1 MHSNE
6 AGVFPDKRSDRG
18 IAADTNRTRASLA
31 SSVLVLTILLIGLTA
46 RAQVPGSN
54 AFVIENQ
61 HPGSTGGQIP
71 WGSAGNDSVGHFK
84 GDASDVSVN
93 KGRHITVSVSVNP
106 SH

>member
-54 AFVIENQ
+54 PIVIENQ
-61 HPGSTGGQIP
+61 QPGSSGWQIP
-71 WGSAGNDSVGHFK
+71 WGSAGNDSVGQIK
-84 GDASDVSVN
+84 GYASDVSVN
-93 KGRHITVSVSVNP
+93 KGQNITFYVSVNP
-106 SH
+106 A